1 MQETKLYLL
10 PNSLDPNNFDKNL
23 FPANLGSIVSD
34 LNGIF
39 VEDEKIARKYLLQFM
54 DRDEMQKIQME
65 KLSKYTDENELKEF
79 ISIIRKGGKFGILS
93 DAGLPCIADPG
104 SKLVELAKKNS
115 IQVKSVTGP
124 SSILIALM
132 LSGFSAQSFVFHGY
146 LPRKIDMLAKKLAI
160 MEKSASLELFTHVWI
175 EAPYRSDKMLQSCI
189 EILNPKTLL
198 CAAISLTSKDERVI
212 TQPIST
218 WKQKKIEIGKN
229 PCVFLLAV
237 KPQKK

>member
-10 PNSLDPNNFDKNL
+10 PNSLDSNNFDINL
-23 FPANLGSIVSD
+23 FPANLGSIVCN
-34 LNGIF
+34 LNVIF

-54 DRDEMQKIQME
+54 NRDEMQNIQMK
-65 KLSKYTDENELKEF
+65 KLSKYTDENELNEF
-79 ISIIRKGGKFGILS
+79 ISIIKKGGKFGVLS

-115 IQVKSVTGP
+115 IPVTSITGP

-146 LPRKIDMLAKKLAI
+146 LPRKVEMLSKKLAVI
-160 MEKSASLELFTHVWI
+160 EKSAHLEFFTHVWI
-175 EAPYRSDKMLQSCI
+175 EVPYRSDKMLEACI
-189 EILNPKTLL
+189 DILHPKTLL
-198 CAAISLTSKDERVI
+198 SVSMNLTSKEEKVI
-212 TQPIST
+212 TLPLSL

-229 PCVFLLAV
+229 PCVFLLAP
-237 KPQKK
+237 KGHKK